1 MLVKNLLV
9 PLVGLAVAAEAV
21 SVHSYRS
28 APGDGL
34 VRRQGQFNFGK
45 GKNGKNNNNQNNQQ
59 GKNNNDQQGKNNNNQ
74 QGKNNNDQQGKNN
87 NKNNNQG
94 KNNND
99 QQGKNNNDQQGKNNN
114 NNQNNNNNNQNN
126 QGSATCL
133 APNAIQTG
141 SQQTGQNGQVADGQ
155 VESAMYV
162 ALSEQREL
170 LLTILQ

>member
-74 QGKNNNDQQGKNN
+74 
-87 NKNNNQG
+87 
-94 KNNND
+94 
-99 QQGKNNNDQQGKNNN
+99 
-114 NNQNNNNNNQNN
+114 NNNNNNQNN

-133 APNAIQTG
+133 APNAVQTG

-162 ALSEQREL
+162 VLSEQREL

>member
-45 GKNGKNNNNQNNQQ
+45 GKNGKNNNNQNN
-59 GKNNNDQQGKNNNNQ
+59 
-74 QGKNNNDQQGKNN
+74 
-87 NKNNNQG
+87 
-94 KNNND
+94 